1 MSTMMNELIMKVV
14 KTSELTTEQQ
24 IRMLRREITWH
35 KVQLDAMAAWLN
47 NNKNKDRHNYK
58 DVVRRSRGMQFA
70 MREKQE
76 ELEKLTVKI

>member
-1 MSTMMNELIMKVV
+1 MMNELIMKVV

-47 NNKNKDRHNYK
+47 NNKNKGRHNYK

-76 ELEKLTVKI
+76 ELDKLTVKN